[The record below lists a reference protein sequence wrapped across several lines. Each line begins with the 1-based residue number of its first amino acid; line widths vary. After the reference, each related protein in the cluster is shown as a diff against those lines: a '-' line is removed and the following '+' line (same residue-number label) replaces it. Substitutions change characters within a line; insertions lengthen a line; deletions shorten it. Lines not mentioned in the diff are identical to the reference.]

1 MDETSYDK
9 SIPIGQLGVYDKS
22 ISIGQLRV

>member
-9 SIPIGQLGVYDKS
+9 SISIGYLGVYDKS